1 MVANNTRRKCRVAS
15 RTKKKR
21 CKQYFKLPKSI
32 SEFCQTLAVLQP
44 ISNNNE
50 DVVLFNDDKIIT
62 MKMKCVELTF
72 ADGTFFWCPKLFTQ
86 VFTVH
91 TLHENV
97 WILLPFLLLHNKST
111 ESYRKLF
118 FILKSERE
126 KIILLNKPLASFVDL
141 ELSIHYEIRQ
151 LLPKTEV

>member
-1 MVANNTRRKCRVAS
+1 MCGT
-15 RTKKKR
+15 
-21 CKQYFKLPKSI
+21 
-32 SEFCQTLAVLQP
+32 
-44 ISNNNE
+44 
-50 DVVLFNDDKIIT
+50 
-62 MKMKCVELTF
+62 TF

-141 ELSIHYEIRQ
+141 ELSIFTMQYVNSCQKQKYSCLYYFFYKNFCFNIDFIIYYTQILYIRYKYNHCYYNYFK
-151 LLPKTEV
+151 LK